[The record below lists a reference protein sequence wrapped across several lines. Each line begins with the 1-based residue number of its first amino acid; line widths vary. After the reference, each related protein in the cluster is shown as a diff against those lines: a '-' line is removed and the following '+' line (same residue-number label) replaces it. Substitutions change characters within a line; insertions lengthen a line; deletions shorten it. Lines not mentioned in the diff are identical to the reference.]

1 MGMSEQLPLPLTL
14 PEHSTLDN
22 YIFGNNQA
30 LQDLLQQ
37 QREQRNQ
44 PLIYLTA
51 SPGTGR
57 THLLLGQ
64 CLAAQ
69 QHGLQV
75 AYLPC
80 AQHTQWHP
88 NLLQDLTQLDLVALD
103 DIHCLASQPDWEAA
117 LFHLYNQAR
126 DQHCQLLVS
135 ATAGARAFRL
145 PDLRSRLRAGITYRL
160 RPLTDPQQVQL
171 LDQLATRQGLSLP
184 AAVSHYLLRH
194 YTRDTHQ
201 FVTLMQHL
209 NQASLSAGRP
219 LTVPFVRA
227 QLNQLQESVCQSS
240 VPCSVSQT
248 KPA

>member
-1 MGMSEQLPLPLTL
+1 MSEQLSLPLAL

-22 YIFGNNQA
+22 YIFGSNQA
-30 LQDLLQQ
+30 LQALLQQ

-44 PLIYLTA
+44 PLIYLT
-51 SPGTGR
+51 STPGAGR

-64 CLAAQ
+64 CLAAR
-69 QHGLQV
+69 QHSLQV

-80 AQHTQWHP
+80 AQYTQWHP
-88 NLLQDLTQLDLVALD
+88 ALFRDLAQLDLVALD
-103 DIHCLASQPDWEAA
+103 DIHCLVGQPDWEAT

-135 ATAGARAFRL
+135 ATTGTRPFRL
-145 PDLRSRLRAGITYRL
+145 PDLRSRLRSGITYRL
-160 RPLTDPQQVQL
+160 RPLTDPQHEQL
-171 LDQLATRQGLSLP
+171 LNQLATRQGLSLP
-184 AAVSHYLLRH
+184 AAVSHYLLQH

-209 NQASLSAGRP
+209 NQASLSARRP
-219 LTVPFVRA
+219 LTVPFVRT
-227 QLNQLQESVCQSS
+227 QLTRLQESVCQSS
-240 VPCSVSQT
+240 APCSVSQT